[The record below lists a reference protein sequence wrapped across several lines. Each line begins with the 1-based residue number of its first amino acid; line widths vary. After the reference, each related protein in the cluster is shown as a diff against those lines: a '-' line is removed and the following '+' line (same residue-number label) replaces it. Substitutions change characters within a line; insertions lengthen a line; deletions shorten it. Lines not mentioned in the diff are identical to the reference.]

1 MSSTNTFVALLQD
14 RPGAL
19 NRVVSLLRRRGL
31 NIESLTVQR
40 TEQFGV
46 SQMTLVLE
54 CETVAPILA
63 QMEKLIDVLEVRV
76 VHTDGEPS
84 PSAGPARRNSAVP
97 AVPFSQADGVSY

>member
-54 CETVAPILA
+54 CENAAPILA

-76 VHTDGEPS
+76 VHPDGES
-84 PSAGPARRNSAVP
+84 PSVEPTWWARGVP
-97 AVPFSQADGVSY
+97 AVPFSQADGVSN